1 MTRYELVD
9 EQDRPVMAFGDRGVF
24 PRVTYASMTEA
35 VLALIFVYGDRPGL
49 RAVPVTEPML
59 PFSRL
64 RDVS

>member
-35 VLALIFVYGDRPGL
+35 VLALIFHFPDRPEL
-49 RAVPVTEPML
+49 RAVPVARPL
-59 PFSRL
+59 PPQPRMES
-64 RDVS
+64 